1 MIGLCATSAV
11 SRSSTGTTN
20 QKNPQL
26 SCHSFKEQRM
36 KKPFNPV
43 IPDYT
48 PRGEKGKKE
57 EIKLTFSPCCNCGK
71 SITDGYYG
79 RYGDGG
85 VCSKTCNT
93 IQEAK
98 PKYPAPGESHV
109 VVTS

>member
-1 MIGLCATSAV
+1 
-11 SRSSTGTTN
+11 
-20 QKNPQL
+20 
-26 SCHSFKEQRM
+26 M

-57 EIKLTFSPCCNCGK
+57 EISIALKPCCHCGK
-71 SITDGYYG
+71 TITDGYYG
-79 RYGDGG
+79 RFGDGG

-98 PKYPAPGESHV
+98 PKYLGEGN
-109 VVTS
+109 VTLSQTCNTAVGE